1 MSFFTDTKR
10 IIKIGFV
17 NFWRE
22 GVVSAA
28 TVLVMVTTLFVI
40 GSIIFAKASLDSTLA
55 QIEDKVDITVY
66 FKPGV
71 PEDDILNIRKSLLAL
86 EGEVKEAIYVSQE
99 ESLNRFKQRHENNS
113 LITQSLDELE
123 NNPLG
128 AEINIKAKDP
138 SQYEGIANFLKNSQ
152 DKSDTID
159 KINYFQNKVVIEKL
173 GRIISSFRALGF
185 GVSLVLIIIAV
196 IVIFNT
202 IRISIY
208 FSREEISIMRLVGAT
223 NSYVRGPFVIEGAM
237 SGVFAS
243 IITIALFYPFLV
255 WVSPIAKSAFLGID
269 IFEYYLNNFLQ
280 IFAILLIIGVFLGT
294 VSSYIAVRKYLK
306 V

>member
-1 MSFFTDTKR
+1 MSFFIDTKR

-71 PEDDILNIRKSLLAL
+71 PEDDILNIRKSLLTL
-86 EGEVKEAIYVSQE
+86 EGEVKEATYVSQE
-99 ESLNRFKQRHENNS
+99 ESLSRFKQRHENNS

-159 KINYFQNKVVIEKL
+159 KINYFQNKIVIEKL
-173 GRIISSFRALGF
+173 SKIINSFRALGF

-237 SGVFAS
+237 SGAFAS

-255 WVSPIAKSAFLGID
+255 WVSPIARSAFLGID
-269 IFEYYLNNFLQ
+269 IFGYYLNNFLQ
-280 IFAILLIIGVFLGT
+280 IFAILFVIGIFLGT
-294 VSSYIAVRKYLK
+294 VSSYVAVRKYLK

>member
-1 MSFFTDTKR
+1 MSFFTDTRR

-28 TVLVMVTTLFVI
+28 TVLVMITTLFVI
-40 GSIIFAKASLDSTLA
+40 GSIIFAKASLDSTLT

-71 PEDDILNIRKSLLAL
+71 LENDILSIRQELLNL
-86 EGEVKEAIYVSQE
+86 EGEVKEAVYVSQE
-99 ESLNRFKQRHENNS
+99 DSLERFKQRHENNS
-113 LITQSLDELE
+113 LITQSLLELE
-123 NNPLG
+123 ENPLG
-128 AEINIKAKDP
+128 AEINIKAKNP

-152 DKSDTID
+152 DNSEVID
-159 KINYFQNKVVIEKL
+159 KINYFQNKIVIEKL
-173 GRIISSFRALGF
+173 TKIIDSFRALGF
-185 GVSLVLIIIAV
+185 GVSLILVIIAV
-196 IVIFNT
+196 IVMFNT

-223 NSYVRGPFVIEGAM
+223 NSYVRGPFIIEGAM
-237 SGVFAS
+237 SGIFAS
-243 IITIALFYPFLV
+243 IITIALFYPFLL
-255 WVSPIAKSAFLGID
+255 WVNPIAQNAFLGIN
-269 IFEYYLNNFLQ
+269 IFEYYVNNILQ
-280 IFAILLIIGVFLGT
+280 IFAILLVIGVFLGT
-294 VSSYIAVRKYLK
+294 TSSYIAVRKYLK